1 MELSGQCRKKSPHQS
16 DYRPARVSLS
26 QTVGQ
31 SASTGR
37 DGGDGFH
44 LSSLCN
50 LMSSP
55 KNLVVHSGHNYTEGL
70 IPNVGYTVN
79 VCINLMF

>member
-26 QTVGQ
+26 QPASQTVGQ

-37 DGGDGFH
+37 DGRDGFH

-50 LMSSP
+50 LMSSLR
-55 KNLVVHSGHNYTEGL
+55 NLVFHSGL

-79 VCINLMF
+79 VSINLMF